1 MLCVVD
7 TNLGAR
13 IRSAREARG
22 LSRTQLAELVDV
34 FPGTVKNWEAG
45 RVPQASIGKLEAVLG
60 ITLRDTG
67 GHEPRLSDASH
78 AQILAELGR
87 RDADKDARI
96 AAILNQPPYPPD
108 LADIRRTTSG
118 RVLRAARTRQPAD
131 PPPADAKPDG
141 PDGTAR

>member
-1 MLCVVD
+1 MQHARE
-7 TNLGAR
+7 LGAR
-13 IRSAREARG
+13 IRSAREAAG
-22 LSRTQLAELVDV
+22 IDQDALAAAVGV
-34 FPGTVKNWEAG
+34 SNATVRNWENG
-45 RVPQASIGKLEAVLG
+45 RAYPRDSIGRIEAVLG

-96 AAILNQPPYPPD
+96 AAILAQPPFPPD

-118 RVLRAARTRQPAD
+118 RVLRAARTRQPA
-131 PPPADAKPDG
+131 PPEPADDG
-141 PDGTAR
+141 PDDGTAR